1 LFRREL
7 GRAAALRFARE
18 GTRVAVVD
26 LNEPAARETAAQ
38 ITTGGGEALAVRADV
53 TCEPDVEAAVAAT
66 LERFGRLDVLLACA
80 GVNGPFTKVPDT
92 SVEDWDP
99 VMAVNGESL
108 VIDFGGLAKST
119 FPV

>member
-1 LFRREL
+1 
-7 GRAAALRFARE
+7 
-18 GTRVAVVD
+18 
-26 LNEPAARETAAQ
+26 
-38 ITTGGGEALAVRADV
+38 
-53 TCEPDVEAAVAAT
+53 
-66 LERFGRLDVLLACA
+66 VLLACA